1 MKGYHLF
8 FYILK
13 FIILSL
19 IILLSLKI
27 IPIRNKI
34 FILIDFIFKISLGLF
49 IIIFFS
55 SRNNTNSL
63 NKHDRILFVISG
75 FILILLIDY
84 IQVINVVFN
93 VHIKDERCLSWN
105 DES

>member
-1 MKGYHLF
+1 MKGYHLY
-8 FYILK
+8 FYLLK

-19 IILLSLKI
+19 IILISLKI

-34 FILIDFIFKISLGLF
+34 FILLDFVFKISLGLF

-55 SRNNTNSL
+55 CNTNNL

-84 IQVINVVFN
+84 IQVINVIFN

-105 DES
+105 YES

>member
-19 IILLSLKI
+19 IILISLKI

-55 SRNNTNSL
+55 SNTNNL
-63 NKHDRILFVISG
+63 NKHDRILFIISG
-75 FILILLIDY
+75 FVLILLIDY
-84 IQVINVVFN
+84 IKVINIIFN
-93 VHIKDERCLSWN
+93 VHIKDERCLLWN